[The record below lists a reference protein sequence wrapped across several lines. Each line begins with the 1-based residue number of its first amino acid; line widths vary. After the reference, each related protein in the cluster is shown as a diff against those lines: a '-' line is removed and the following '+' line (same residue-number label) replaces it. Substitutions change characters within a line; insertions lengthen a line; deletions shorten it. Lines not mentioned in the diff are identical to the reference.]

1 MLQQGQL
8 VLPRRVVTGD
18 LVLED
23 GVIAQIAP
31 RAEVRAGDDVV
42 DARGSLVLPGL
53 IDAQARFRAYTR
65 KGDEDLHSGSLA
77 AVKGGVTSVLEVP
90 DDHPDDAHDRRTLAA
105 KLELARE
112 SCVID
117 HGLWVRARP
126 DNLEEVARLD
136 GVVGAR
142 LALDCSEGQREHAE
156 RWFAGYPHVLAV
168 HAEDRGRLASRYAIY
183 TENPDVTLHH
193 HIRDVETVVRGTRLA
208 LDLAARHGTR
218 LHLFQLTSEEEVRLV
233 VEAANPR
240 VTAGVTLP
248 HLAFDAA
255 DVEKVGARLQCNPPI
270 RTARH
275 REALWRALQDGSVP
289 LVCSDHCPQGL
300 SSKRVPYPHSASGMP
315 TIEWLLP
322 AMLTAREARGFA
334 LTDLARWLSDAPA
347 RAFGLA
353 RKGRLEVGYDAD
365 VVLVDPCMEREVTDS
380 ATLSRAGWSP
390 FAGRILRGWP
400 RSVWAHGRAVLRDGE
415 LFPRVR
421 GRPLN
426 PLSRSPSP

>member
-1 MLQQGQL
+1 MRLGTLVSRDLARSKRRLLVVALAVAGSVALL
-8 VLPRRVVTGD
+8 VL
-18 LVLED
+18 L
-23 GVIAQIAP
+23 
-31 RAEVRAGDDVV
+31 
-42 DARGSLVLPGL
+42 
-53 IDAQARFRAYTR
+53 
-65 KGDEDLHSGSLA
+65 
-77 AVKGGVTSVLEVP
+77 GGVSL
-90 DDHPDDAHDRRTLAA
+90 
-105 KLELARE
+105 
-112 SCVID
+112 
-117 HGLWVRARP
+117 GLYR
-126 DNLEEVARLD
+126 
-136 GVVGAR
+136 GVVAP
-142 LALDCSEGQREHAE
+142 LLPKLPVD
-156 RWFAGYPHVLAV
+156 L
-168 HAEDRGRLASRYAIY
+168 LK
-183 TENPDVTLHH
+183 
-193 HIRDVETVVRGTRLA
+193 VEPRTVSVGL
-208 LDLAARHGTR
+208 
-218 LHLFQLTSEEEVRLV
+218 
-233 VEAANPR
+233 
-240 VTAGVTLP
+240 
-248 HLAFDAA
+248 LAFDAA